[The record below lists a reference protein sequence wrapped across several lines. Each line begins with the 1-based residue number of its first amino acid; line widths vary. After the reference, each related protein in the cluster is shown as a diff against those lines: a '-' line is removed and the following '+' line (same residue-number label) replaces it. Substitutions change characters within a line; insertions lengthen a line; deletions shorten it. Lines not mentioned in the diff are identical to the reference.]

1 MTRFSPNLAQAHA
14 GFPMLDRG
22 EYEFTITKATC
33 FYRVKE
39 DGSENGG
46 CRCSMRVTGKVAS
59 DGSLDTDFEG
69 VNEMVSPITLWIH
82 TPKAFGMTK
91 QFIMAALGYPIK
103 EEKKANSEYFEDAD
117 FSVDTD
123 DEDNAITGASWED
136 LVGKNIRM
144 TADIG
149 VWQGNDQQE
158 YRSYQ
163 PLV

>member
-1 MTRFSPNLAQAHA
+1 
-14 GFPMLDRG
+14 
-22 EYEFTITKATC
+22 
-33 FYRVKE
+33 
-39 DGSENGG
+39 
-46 CRCSMRVTGKVAS
+46 
-59 DGSLDTDFEG
+59 
-69 VNEMVSPITLWIH
+69 MVSPITLWIH

-123 DEDNAITGASWED
+123 DEDNAIPGASWED